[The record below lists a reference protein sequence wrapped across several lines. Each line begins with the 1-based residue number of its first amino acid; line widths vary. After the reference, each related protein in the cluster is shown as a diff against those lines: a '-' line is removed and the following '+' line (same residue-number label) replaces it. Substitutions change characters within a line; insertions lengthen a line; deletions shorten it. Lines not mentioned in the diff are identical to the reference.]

1 VPVNGA
7 AGGALFAA
15 DPNRIIRP
23 TQETSAMKQLLVAL
37 IAAAFA
43 AGAYA
48 QTPAPKS
55 DSTTKAE
62 SMDKGDKKTKKAKT
76 AKKKPAK
83 KAAAKKGEP
92 AMDTKKDTK

>member
-1 VPVNGA
+1 
-7 AGGALFAA
+7 
-15 DPNRIIRP
+15 
-23 TQETSAMKQLLVAL
+23 MKQLLVAL

-83 KAAAKKGEP
+83 KSAAKTGDSTTD
-92 AMDTKKDTK
+92 AKKDAK